1 MKFLTYA
8 DRSVLIGDEAADIL
22 IEYSAVLA
30 ENGHADSV
38 ALNAIGGDGDDI
50 VASFVLGSGTNLMAE
65 STSSKLPEPN
75 NTDGISYMKER
86 LVDMSSTHPVQP
98 DAEAISD
105 TKAFDTFPGEI
116 YQPGA

>member
-8 DRSVLIGDEAADIL
+8 DRSVLIGNEAADTL

-30 ENGHADSV
+30 EHGHADSV
-38 ALNAIGGDGDDI
+38 ALNAIGADGDDI

-75 NTDGISYMKER
+75 NADGISYMKER

-98 DAEAISD
+98 DAEAIGD